1 MDNTHKNSLLVVD
14 DTPENIRVLC
24 GILGTDYAIKIA
36 NSGELALEIVALQ
49 PPDLI
54 LLDVMMPG
62 MSGYDVCRQLKKNE
76 NTQHIPI
83 IFITAH
89 GDTEDETLGF
99 ELGAADYI
107 TKPVKSSVVRA
118 RVKTHLALANQHYH
132 LKQLVA
138 ERTSELKNSN
148 RQLEQTH
155 LVMLRQLGRAADY
168 RDNETGRH
176 VIRVGSFSKLLGLA
190 SGLPEPQAELL
201 MYAAMMHDIG
211 KIGIPDHILL
221 KPGKLTE
228 DEFEVM
234 KRHPLIGAE
243 IIGEHDVEVLKMAK
257 QISLGHHEKWNGK
270 GYPHGLSGESIPLV
284 GRIVAIADVFDA
296 LTSVRPY
303 KRAWSIESA
312 LELIEKEAGQHFDP
326 TLIRLFM
333 NMETQ
338 MRYIVTKYSDEADTS
353 NDNNVEP

>member
-1 MDNTHKNSLLVVD
+1 MNSAHKNSLLVVD
-14 DTPENIRVLC
+14 DTPDNIRVLC
-24 GILGTDYAIKIA
+24 DILDAEYAIKIA
-36 NSGELALEIVALQ
+36 NSGELALEIVAQQ

-62 MSGYDVCRQLKKNE
+62 MSGHDVCRQLKKNE

-89 GDTEDETLGF
+89 GDVENEALGF

-107 TKPVKSSVVRA
+107 TKPVNLSVVRA
-118 RVKTHLALANQHYH
+118 RVRTHLALANQHFH
-132 LKQLVA
+132 LEQLVA
-138 ERTSELKNSN
+138 ERTSELKKSN
-148 RQLEQTH
+148 LQLEQSH
-155 LVMLRQLGRAADY
+155 LVILQQLGRAADY
-168 RDNETGRH
+168 RDNETGKH
-176 VIRVGSFSKLLGLA
+176 VVRVGSFSKLLGLA
-190 SGLPEPQAELL
+190 SGLSKPQSELL

-221 KPGKLTE
+221 KPGKLTV
-228 DEFEVM
+228 DEFEIM

-243 IIGEHDVEVLKMAK
+243 IIGDHDAEVMQMAK

-270 GYPHGLSGESIPLV
+270 GYPYGLSGESIPLV

-303 KRAWSIESA
+303 KRAWSVDSA
-312 LELIEKEAGQHFDP
+312 LDLLRKEAGQHFDP
-326 TLIRLFM
+326 NLIKLFLS
-333 NMETQ
+333 METE
-338 MRYIVTKYSDEADTS
+338 MRHIVITYSDATDE
-353 NDNNVEP
+353 

>member
-1 MDNTHKNSLLVVD
+1 MNTTHKNSLLVVD
-14 DTPENIRVLC
+14 DTPDNIKVLC
-24 GILGTDYAIKIA
+24 GILGADYAIKIA
-36 NSGELALEIVALQ
+36 NCGELALELVVLQ

-76 NTQHIPI
+76 NTRHIPI

-89 GDTEDETLGF
+89 GDTEDEALGF

-107 TKPVKSSVVRA
+107 TKPVKTSVVRA
-118 RVKTHLALANQHYH
+118 RVQTHLALANQHYH

-138 ERTSELKNSN
+138 ERTSELKSSN

-155 LVMLRQLGRAADY
+155 LVMLQQLGRAADY
-168 RDNETGRH
+168 RDNETGKH
-176 VIRVGSFSKLLGLA
+176 VVRVGNFSKLLGLA
-190 SGLPEPQAELL
+190 SGLPEQQAELL
-201 MYAAMMHDIG
+201 MYASMMHDIG

-228 DEFEVM
+228 EEFKVM

-243 IIGEHDVEVLKMAK
+243 IIGEHDVEVMQMAK

-270 GYPHGLSGESIPLV
+270 GYPHGLSGETIPLV

-303 KRAWSIESA
+303 KRAWSVESA

-326 TLIRLFM
+326 TLIRLFLSM
-333 NMETQ
+333 KTEI
-338 MRYIVTKYSDEADTS
+338 RHIVTEYSDTS
-353 NDNNVEP
+353 NDNNVGP